1 MNIKVEIDSVKSL
14 IISNDDELNLVRLK
28 YFSKDGILPKIYKL
42 SSESK
47 GSKSIQY
54 LNALVEIRRIVDSKI
69 SDFILSH

>member
-28 YFSKDGILPKIYKL
+28 YFSEDGILPKIYKL
-42 SSESK
+42 ASESK